1 MVGIQLP
8 HSSVSTVPL
17 RNRTLKDL
25 HHYMSDTAAT
35 MFSTALACPNNTC
48 RPNELNQKL
57 SYYKVIHKHKGIFA
71 SYLWTVLSFV
81 CHKKSKVKH
90 LLRKIMESQFQT
102 FQSYKHTK
110 KLKTRYF
117 QVASTMKDSK
127 CVDGGWLFL
136 HNTPADATCCWNKT
150 ARTC

>member
-17 RNRTLKDL
+17 GNRKYLKDL

-48 RPNELNQKL
+48 NELNQKL

-71 SYLWTVLSFV
+71 SYL
-81 CHKKSKVKH
+81 
-90 LLRKIMESQFQT
+90 
-102 FQSYKHTK
+102 
-110 KLKTRYF
+110 
-117 QVASTMKDSK
+117 
-127 CVDGGWLFL
+127 
-136 HNTPADATCCWNKT
+136 
-150 ARTC
+150 